1 MAAIDGT
8 WAIEVATLAGSFRF
22 DLTLTTTGTSLS
34 GTAIGPTGPIA
45 IRNGTASGDTAEFV
59 LDLVAPLPTSPVV
72 TLQVIGDRL
81 TGTAQ
86 AGILP
91 PSTIVG
97 TRTG

>member
-1 MAAIDGT
+1 MAAIDGS
-8 WAIEVATLAGSFRF
+8 WALEVATLAGSMHF
-22 DLTLTTTGTSLS
+22 DATLTTTGTVLT

-45 IRNGTASGDTAEFV
+45 IRGGRASGAPAEST
-59 LDLVAPLPTSPVV
+59 LAPAGPLPMSLAVMLHVV
-72 TLQVIGDRL
+72 GDRL

-86 AGILP
+86 AGPYP